1 MKLEEKLK
9 FFPNFN
15 QPNNSKEYKNGV
27 EINNQ
32 SDLKAFKENVI
43 KKETSIIPAPTNK
56 IKTGAI
62 PKLTK
67 SVSESNSLPNSDV
80 PFIKRAILPSNA
92 SSMAANKIKIT
103 AKL

>member
-1 MKLEEKLK
+1 MGDNINLFSLLRFKI
-9 FFPNFN
+9 
-15 QPNNSKEYKNGV
+15 SK
-27 EINNQ
+27 INT
-32 SDLKAFKENVI
+32 D
-43 KKETSIIPAPTNK
+43 
-56 IKTGAI
+56 AI

-92 SSMAANKIKIT
+92 SSIAANKIKIT